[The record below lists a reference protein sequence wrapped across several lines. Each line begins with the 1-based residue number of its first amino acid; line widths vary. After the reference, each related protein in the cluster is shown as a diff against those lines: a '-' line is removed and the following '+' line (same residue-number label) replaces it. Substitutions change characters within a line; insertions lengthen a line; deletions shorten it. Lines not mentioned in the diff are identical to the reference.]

1 MGIWEAFRK
10 GLARTREAIARVL
23 QPGSVVPSE
32 QLDEILEALIAADV
46 GVRTAEELVESV
58 RGSLGR
64 SSLKQVLE
72 EEIVRRTSLSNSLN
86 LDPDGFNVMLFVG
99 VNGTGKTTTIG
110 KLAAKLMRQ
119 GNSVLL
125 AAGDTF
131 RAAAAEQLE
140 VWARRTGA
148 EFVRHIEG
156 GDPAA
161 VVFDAINAAR
171 SRGCNVVLVDTAGRM
186 QTKVNLMEELKK
198 VKRVIAR
205 EAPGEPREVLLVLD
219 ATTGQNAIQQARTF
233 KDAVGVTGAVIT
245 KMDGSAKGGVA
256 VAICSELAIP
266 VKFIGVGEGIE
277 DLVEFDPVLYAR
289 ALLDIDSAQM

>member
-86 LDPDGFNVMLFVG
+86 LDPNGFNVMLFVG

-148 EFVRHIEG
+148 EFVRHSEG